1 MSAEKAHIKKTE
13 NIICELKKIQ
23 ALLRSTCMKCAA
35 ESPSSYFTVGGSI
48 RQAVGSDRKDRIG
61 CRLK

>member
-1 MSAEKAHIKKTE
+1 MSAQKAHLKKTE

-35 ESPSSYFTVGGSI
+35 ESPSSYFTVGEAYGRLSVLI
-48 RQAVGSDRKDRIG
+48 ERIESG
-61 CRLK
+61 AG